1 VEYDNFDSNRIFKSL
16 TFNQEEIKI
25 IESVFHKV
33 EVKKGAT
40 LLNTGDTTA
49 FKYYIIEGCLR
60 SYHVNSKGKEFT
72 IQFAINDW
80 WMTDFTAFFSSEK
93 SIMTIEAIKNSTL
106 YKISKTD
113 EDYLYDKIPKLDRF
127 FRVKVEK
134 AYATFQKRILAN
146 LSQTAKERY
155 SNFIKTYPNIEK
167 SIKNYHIASY
177 LGITNE
183 SLSRIRKELSNS

>member
-1 VEYDNFDSNRIFKSL
+1 MEYDNFDSNRIFKSL